1 MNKAYSST
9 NINKSN
15 KKMSEPNSDLLKL
28 QQYKINNPEYIK
40 SKAEINLDNEY
51 ANLYKYLKDFIDGKS
66 HKERGNYAFNQAS
79 KSSNQKSQVI
89 KSDEKIQNL
98 KITFQ
103 QLLNYEDKTKP
114 IFPSIILIDEELNI
128 KTTYKE
134 KIEYLLNILENYN
147 DTIIERDYC
156 KNIQDRLIL
165 EIYTILSQKSFKLY
179 SIENKEKAKYI
190 RKYLINLA
198 GNIQYDMIGCPNS
211 TLNYINQNLINI
223 EDLKKEKLELTIE
236 NKDNLYFEYDED
248 DIEEREN
255 LNNLINIDK
264 SSITDNLDEEK
275 EDEIDNDILVPA
287 EEINE
292 DEQHKLIFYDDTRKD
307 TENKIKKTEEIE
319 YIPKEE
325 YLIRKEKIMKL
336 RQTAYEDIIDI
347 INTDNIY
354 LPKSKVSLSI
364 EEIKQYI
371 DEMKKRIDVE
381 GKNIGTKN
389 SIFHL
394 LESFSDSS
402 SSVNDSLNSNNQS
415 VNLRLKNLKF
425 HDTNLKNSYIFF
437 QEKEKKTKRR
447 SQSRLSQQI
456 LKNFKKI
463 HEYIFK
469 TNSESNEE
477 EEDEYESDIE

>member
-51 ANLYKYLKDFIDGKS
+51 ANLYKYLKDFIDGKNN
-66 HKERGNYAFNQAS
+66 KERGNYAFNQTS
-79 KSSNQKSQVI
+79 KSSNQKSQMI

-307 TENKIKKTEEIE
+307 TENKIKKIEEIE
-319 YIPKEE
+319 YIPKED

-371 DEMKKRIDVE
+371 NEMKKRIDVE